1 MDLLQKTYLVSIIFV
16 LLSSTSVN
24 GQGCCSGGTPLSG
37 NLDIA
42 ANPSKTLSVRLTYDN
57 NKLQDLLVQTKEL
70 EDKTRT
76 RLSNSVLLRL
86 NYSLN
91 KRIAFTSLLTYSNQ
105 IEKVEFQ
112 NFSSKSQAVGLGDIV
127 FFVQYNFINSNKT
140 SLSSAVGIK
149 APTGRI
155 DRANDDTGLLLPP
168 DLQPGTGAL
177 DYLFSSQYAR
187 KNLFDKNLNFQAGL
201 TYRLATPAERF
212 NSQQIYKFGNEFQ
225 FFAGMSNSF
234 YIKKSILTPQ
244 LTLRYRH
251 TGFDE
256 TNEVKTA
263 NTGGHWTYLSLSSL
277 FSPNS
282 KISFFIQGSF
292 PLYRNLDGVQL
303 TTSYRITTSVSYAF
317 TFKEKLEIIDAF

>member
-1 MDLLQKTYLVSIIFV
+1 MNASQKIYLILFSLV
-16 LLSSTSVN
+16 LLSCAKIY

-42 ANPSKTLSVRLTYDN
+42 ASPSKTLSLRLTYDN

-91 KRIAFTSLLTYSNQ
+91 KRIAFTTLLTYSNQ

-112 NFSSKSQAVGLGDIV
+112 NFSSRSQGVGLGDIV
-127 FFVQYNFINSNKT
+127 FFVQYNLINSNKT
-140 SLSSAVGIK
+140 ALSTAVGVK

-155 DRANDDTGLLLPP
+155 DRANEDTGLLLPP

-187 KNLFDKNLNFQAGL
+187 NNLFEKNLGFQTGL
-201 TYRLATPAERF
+201 TYRLTTAAERF

-225 FFAGMSNSF
+225 FFAGLSNSF

-244 LTLRYRH
+244 VTLRYRN
-251 TGFDE
+251 TAFDQ
-256 TNEVKTA
+256 TNGIKTA
-263 NTGGHWTYLSLSSL
+263 NTSGHWTYLSLSSS
-277 FSPNS
+277 FKTKSQVA
-282 KISFFIQGSF
+282 FFIQASL

-317 TFKEKLEIIDAF
+317 SFKEKLEIIDVF